1 LAVRSHLDCRRRR
14 TIDSPYKSKNTA
26 RMSAP
31 AAAAASTAAPINLN
45 EKQQQAYDL
54 ITRNL
59 QEVLGEDIIKS
70 KMAKDELVKCYWGG
84 SASRFPI

>member
-1 LAVRSHLDCRRRR
+1 
-14 TIDSPYKSKNTA
+14 
-26 RMSAP
+26 MSAP